1 MARYIAFLRGINV
14 GGHRVKMG
22 DLRALFAALGLA
34 HVETFIASGN
44 VMFETDTA
52 DTAMLTA
59 RIEQHLQQSF
69 GYQVATFLRTPA
81 ELAAITAYTPFPHIP
96 PSEGHTLAV
105 LFMAQ
110 PLPTNAHATLATF
123 ETSADALH
131 THGREIYWLSRGRM
145 SDSLIDWPLFAKTLP
160 IVTTTRNIT
169 TVRKLAAKC
178 PAD

>member
-1 MARYIAFLRGINV
+1 MARYIALLRGINV
-14 GGHRVKMG
+14 GGHRVKME
-22 DLRALFAALGLA
+22 DLRALFVALGFA
-34 HVETFIASGN
+34 NVETFIASGN
-44 VMFETDTA
+44 VIFETDTT
-52 DTAMLTA
+52 DTLALAA
-59 RIEQHLQQSF
+59 RIEQHLQQAL
-69 GYQVATFLRTPA
+69 GYSVATFLRTPA

-96 PSEGHTLAV
+96 PTEGHTLAV

-110 PLPTNAHATLATF
+110 SLPAHAHATLATF

-145 SDSLIDWPLFAKTLP
+145 SDSLVDWPLFAKTLP
-160 IVTTTRNIT
+160 LATTTRNIT